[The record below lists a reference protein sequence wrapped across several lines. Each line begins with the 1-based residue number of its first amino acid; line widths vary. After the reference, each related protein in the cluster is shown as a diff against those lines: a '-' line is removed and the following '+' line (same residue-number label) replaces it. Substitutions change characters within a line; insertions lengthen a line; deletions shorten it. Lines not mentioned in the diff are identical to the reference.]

1 MSDSYTKSAF
11 KNVNQTAI
19 IVKKYLDN
27 GIVFILQLRDLH
39 ILEAKRNNNRLP
51 EATWEGNEWS

>member
-51 EATWEGNEWS
+51 EAT